1 MLAYAACMTS
11 AASDPPVNSPAG
23 SAHRSVVELAVTG
36 MHCDSCVALIEE
48 MLAEQ
53 AGVASA
59 VVDLDS
65 TSARVEFDTSLV
77 TVNALCEI
85 VVKAG
90 YGASLRE
97 GLSAGS

>member
-1 MLAYAACMTS
+1 MTS
-11 AASDPPVNSPAG
+11 APSDPSVNSPAG
-23 SAHRSVVELAVTG
+23 SAHTAVVELTVTG

-65 TSARVEFDTSLV
+65 ASARVEFDTSLV
-77 TVNALCEI
+77 TVDALCAT

-90 YGASLRE
+90 YSASLRE
-97 GLSAGS
+97 GSSAGS